1 MSDRNSELMKN
12 TIILSVGQIVPKL
25 IAIFILPLLT
35 TFLTKKDYGLYEL
48 TLSVASFAIPLLSV
62 QIQQGVFRFL
72 LDQDTDKK
80 AIITTS
86 FSFIVVVFFVYA
98 IPIIIAWTVYS
109 TDVILAV
116 VFFGS
121 YLAEVLLN
129 WSGQVMRGLGDN
141 IGYSIAYIIYSVVY
155 IVSLV
160 IILIAKSFL
169 NAKDVAFAMICA
181 YLMAF
186 LFSIYKA
193 KIISYCNIKC
203 IHIEIL
209 KKLLGYSAPM
219 VISSIALW
227 VVNLS
232 DRFFVSG
239 ILGIEMTAM
248 YSVANKIPNL
258 FNSIYNIFNLAWT
271 ENTSKLTRGEKNS
284 GYYSEFFK
292 DFYRIMV
299 GMIIIL
305 TTASPLLFRIL
316 INSRYADGYWL
327 MSWLFVGVFFSS
339 LVSFF
344 GSIYVGEKRTKD
356 VGISSAVGA
365 VINVLINLFFM
376 KKCGIIIAA
385 ISTIVSYFIICVYR
399 AIDIKKYVSIVYDR
413 STIVFGIAVVVL
425 IATLNNSFSIVAT
438 VISII
443 ISIGYNVVFNR
454 HFVRGFV
461 KKILTKINR

>member
-25 IAIFILPLLT
+25 IAVFILPLLT

-62 QIQQGVFRFL
+62 QVQQGVFRFL
-72 LDQDTDKK
+72 LDKNTDKK

-86 FSFIVVVFFVYA
+86 FSFICVAFLLYA
-98 IPIIIAWTVYS
+98 IPIIAAWTLYS
-109 TDVILAV
+109 ADVVLAV
-116 VFFGS
+116 IFFGS

-155 IVSLV
+155 IALLV
-160 IILIAKSFL
+160 VLLVAKSFL
-169 NAKDVAFAMICA
+169 NVRDVAFAMICA
-181 YLMAF
+181 YLIAF
-186 LFSIYKA
+186 LFSIYKGR
-193 KIISYCNIKC
+193 IISYCSIRFVDSG
-203 IHIEIL
+203 IL
-209 KKLLGYSAPM
+209 RKLLNYSAPM
-219 VISSIALW
+219 VISSISLW

-239 ILGIEMTAM
+239 ILGIEMTAI

-258 FNSIYNIFNLAWT
+258 FNSVYNIFNLAWT
-271 ENTSKLTRGEKNS
+271 ENTSKLTFGEKNS
-284 GYYSEFFK
+284 GYYSKFFK
-292 DFYRIMV
+292 DFYRVMV

-305 TTASPLLFRIL
+305 TTASPILFRVL
-316 INSRYADGYWL
+316 INSQYTNGYWL

-365 VINVLINLFFM
+365 VMNVLINLVFM
-376 KKCGIIIAA
+376 KKYGVIIAA

-399 AIDIKKYVSIVYDR
+399 AVDIKKYVFIIYDR
-413 STIVFGIAVVVL
+413 FTIVFGIAVVILV
-425 IATLNNSFSIVAT
+425 AALNNSFSIVT
-438 VISII
+438 TMISVIVSIA
-443 ISIGYNVVFNR
+443 YNIVYNR
-454 HFVRGFV
+454 HFVDGLIKKTLEKLV
-461 KKILTKINR
+461 K